1 MQGGNGMKKI
11 SRWVAM
17 IMVCLLTLTG
27 AEAAG
32 LDVGFAPAEIM
43 AYSAHTQSEAVAWAQ
58 SQLGKALDYDGQYGA
73 QCVDLICY
81 YYQYL
86 GTTSPGGNAEAYRR
100 NNLPSGWI
108 RVYGNYQPGDIAV
121 WKPSYSHGSYSTSA
135 YGHVGIVTSADSVGF
150 NAVGQNVGNNKYCTQ
165 NWFPLQVVE
174 CAIRPDFGSTSSAT
188 ISYSNIRTNWT
199 DTWNA
204 EIAGDIQN
212 PGRATVAQVGAY
224 VWDSTG
230 TCVVDHRE
238 NCGLNYSTINQTL
251 NIVSEAR
258 PSGLQSG
265 ETYTYQIWANANNQY
280 YFSGKASFTIQ
291 DNTKPVISNVKISN
305 LTSEGYTV
313 TCTATD
319 NYKIDRVQF
328 PTWTAVNEQDDIVKD
343 WWSNAKCRGI
353 QTGNTFSFT
362 VRRSDHNGEYGV
374 YRTHIY
380 AYDKAGN
387 YSYAPLNVIN
397 VEEKKV
403 SDSVKPGNTG
413 KVSSSTVQKKQ
424 PTTSQ
429 NNKTL
434 AVKVKRRTR
443 NSVTLQWKKM
453 KNVTGYRVYRSTKK
467 NSGYKLIKKLNKNT
481 VKYTNKKLKRKKTYY
496 YKIVPMI
503 KSGRK
508 VYKGKAAI
516 IRVKTLK

>member
-1 MQGGNGMKKI
+1 MKKLKKFYRKLVTI
-11 SRWVAM
+11 GLSMMLVASM
-17 IMVCLLTLTG
+17 SFFTELNV
-27 AEAAG
+27 EAASNPYPSTQ
-32 LDVGFAPAEIM
+32 DVDRDGYYEIPCTYFAWQQV
-43 AYSAHTQSEAVAWAQ
+43 YDNLGVALPSW
-58 SQLGKALDYDGQYGA
+58 
-73 QCVDLICY
+73 
-81 YYQYL
+81 
-86 GTTSPGGNAEAYRR
+86 GNAVNWWNGAR
-100 NNLPSGWI
+100 NAG
-108 RVYGNYQPGDIAV
+108 YQTGSVPLAGSIAV
-121 WKPSYSHGSYSTSA
+121 WSGDY
-135 YGHVGIVTSADSVGF
+135 YGHVAYVTGGSSNTFTVNEGGRTDLDHTSSHGVKYGYTLT
-150 NAVGQNVGNNKYCTQ
+150 NAVGGK
-165 NWFPLQVVE
+165 
-174 CAIRPDFGSTSSAT
+174 RPYDTGKTLLGFIYVNASSSN
-188 ISYSNIRTNWT
+188 ISYSNVRTNWT

-265 ETYTYQIWANANNQY
+265 ETYTYQLWANANNQY

-328 PTWTAVNEQDDIVKD
+328 PTWTAANEQDDIVKD

-387 YSYAPLNVIN
+387 YSCAPLNYIN

-403 SDSVKPGNTG
+403 SDSVKPGTAGTGSVTADTG
-413 KVSSSTVQKKQ
+413 KVSSSIVQKNH
-424 PTTSQ
+424 TTRSQ
-429 NNKTL
+429 NNKAP

-496 YKIVPMI
+496 YKVVPMI
-503 KSGRK
+503 KSGGK

>member
-1 MQGGNGMKKI
+1 MKKI
-11 SRWVAM
+11 RRWVAV
-17 IMVCLLTLTG
+17 IMVCLLTVTG

-32 LDVGFAPAEIM
+32 LDTGLAPADIM

-58 SQLGKALDYDGQYGA
+58 SQLGKALDYDGVYGA

-100 NNLPSGWI
+100 NSLPGGWT

-121 WKPSYSHGSYSTSA
+121 WKPSYSYGSYSTSV

-150 NAVGQNVGNNKYCTQ
+150 NAVNQNFNYKEYCTQ

-174 CAIRPDFGSTSSAT
+174 CAIRPDFGSGSSA
-188 ISYSNIRTNWT
+188 ISYSNVRTSWT

-224 VWDSTG
+224 IWDSTG

-251 NIVSEAR
+251 NIASEAR
-258 PSGLQSG
+258 PSGLRSG
-265 ETYTYQIWANANNQY
+265 ETYTYQFWANANNQY

-291 DNTKPVISNVKISN
+291 DNTKPVISDVKISN

-328 PTWTAVNEQDDIVKD
+328 PTWTAANEQDDLLKD
-343 WWSNAKCRGI
+343 WVTNVKCRG
-353 QTGNTFSFT
+353 TKNGNTYSFT

-374 YRTHIY
+374 YKTHIY

-387 YSYAPLNVIN
+387 YACVPLNYIN
-397 VEEKKV
+397 VEKKKA
-403 SDSVKPGNTG
+403 KPGNTG
-413 KVSSSTVQKKQ
+413 KVNSSTVQKNQ
-424 PTTSQ
+424 TTTSQ
-429 NNKTL
+429 NNKVPV
-434 AVKVKRRTR
+434 VKVKKRTR

-467 NSGYKLIKKLNKNT
+467 NSGYKLVKKLNKNT
-481 VKYTNKKLKRKKTYY
+481 VKYTNRNLKRKKTYY

-503 KSGRK
+503 KSGGK

>member
-1 MQGGNGMKKI
+1 MSKKSYKTRKRI
-11 SRWVAM
+11 LGLIVGF
-17 IMVCLLTLTG
+17 CLLITG
-27 AEAAG
+27 
-32 LDVGFAPAEIM
+32 FTPTTIM

-58 SQLGKALDYDGQYGA
+58 SQLGKALDYDGKYGA

-86 GTTSPGGNAEAYRR
+86 GTTSPGGNAEEYRR
-100 NNLPSGWI
+100 NNLPSGWT
-108 RVYGNYQPGDIAV
+108 RVYENYQPGDIAV
-121 WKPSYSHGSYSTSA
+121 WKPSYRYGSYSTTEN
-135 YGHVGIVTSADSVGF
+135 GHVGIVTSADSVGF
-150 NAVGQNVGNNKYCTQ
+150 NAVGQNVGNNKFCTQ
-165 NWFPLQVVE
+165 NWFPLQLLE
-174 CAIRPDFGSTSSAT
+174 CAIRPDFGATSSAA

-212 PGRATVAQVGAY
+212 PSRATVSQVGAY
-224 VWDSTG
+224 IWDSAG
-230 TCVVDHRE
+230 NCVVDHRE

-265 ETYTYQIWANANNQY
+265 ETYTYQLWANANNQY

-291 DNTKPVISNVKISN
+291 DNTNPVISDVKISN

-328 PTWTAVNEQDDIVKD
+328 PTWTAANEQDDLIKD
-343 WWSNAKCRGI
+343 WWSNVKCRGV
-353 QTGNTFSFT
+353 QNGNTFSFT
-362 VRRSDHNGEYGV
+362 VKRSDHNGEYGV

-397 VEEKKV
+397 VEETKIPDNV
-403 SDSVKPGNTG
+403 NPGNTVTKPGNTTNLRTI
-413 KVSSSTVQKKQ
+413 SSTG
-424 PTTSQ
+424 Q
-429 NNKTL
+429 NQQSGVSKSK
-434 AVKVKRRTR
+434 APSVKIKRKTR

-453 KNVTGYRVYRSTKK
+453 KKISGYRIYRSTKK
-467 NSGYKLIKKLNKNT
+467 NSGYRLIKKLNRNA
-481 VKYTNKKLKRKKTYY
+481 VKYTDKHLRRKKTYY
-496 YKIVPMI
+496 YKVVPMI
-503 KSGRK
+503 KSAGK
-508 VYKGKAAI
+508 VHKGKAANV
-516 IRVKTLK
+516 RVRTLK

>member
-1 MQGGNGMKKI
+1 M
-11 SRWVAM
+11 
-17 IMVCLLTLTG
+17 
-27 AEAAG
+27 
-32 LDVGFAPAEIM
+32 
-43 AYSAHTQSEAVAWAQ
+43 
-58 SQLGKALDYDGQYGA
+58 
-73 QCVDLICY
+73 
-81 YYQYL
+81 
-86 GTTSPGGNAEAYRR
+86 
-100 NNLPSGWI
+100 
-108 RVYGNYQPGDIAV
+108 
-121 WKPSYSHGSYSTSA
+121 
-135 YGHVGIVTSADSVGF
+135 
-150 NAVGQNVGNNKYCTQ
+150 
-165 NWFPLQVVE
+165 
-174 CAIRPDFGSTSSAT
+174 
-188 ISYSNIRTNWT
+188 
-199 DTWNA
+199 
-204 EIAGDIQN
+204 
-212 PGRATVAQVGAY
+212 AQVGAY

-265 ETYTYQIWANANNQY
+265 ETYTYQLWANANNQY

-328 PTWTAVNEQDDIVKD
+328 PTWTAANEQDDIVKD
-343 WWSNAKCRGI
+343 WWSNAKCRGT

-429 NNKTL
+429 NNKTP